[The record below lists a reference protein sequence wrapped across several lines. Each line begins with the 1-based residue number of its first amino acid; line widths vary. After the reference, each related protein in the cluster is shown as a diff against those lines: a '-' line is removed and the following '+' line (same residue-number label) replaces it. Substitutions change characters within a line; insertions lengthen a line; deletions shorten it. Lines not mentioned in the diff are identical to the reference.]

1 MIALPLVALAAVIE
15 VTAQEPA
22 VVAAPPAP
30 KNEALERQ
38 AVALLD
44 EVLTGQRALK
54 LPENRVRLLAQAAE
68 LLWQSDQKRARE
80 TFRTAVEDLS
90 IVLREL
96 ATDEAAHNGNLSYTA
111 AQLRQQMLQLVAPRD
126 PQLALDFLRA
136 TRQPPPPDYSNGEYK
151 QPDPELA
158 LELSLAQQIAAN
170 DPQQALRL
178 AEESLQKGIS
188 SHLPQL
194 LMGLRGKDVAAANKF
209 AAVVFKKLRTADFAR
224 DYEATGVATYLLT
237 ATRPPSQ
244 ANAGQSA
251 VVIDR
256 GNATANSLQ
265 VEESLRRELLDAL
278 FAAALK
284 LSDARINSGNGS
296 NLINALQ
303 QLTPEMERQ
312 AAPAQLNVLRRR
324 VREMEQR
331 QNPQA
336 EAYREMER
344 IAQGGTVENL
354 LEAAKKA
361 PPDVGANYYRRA
373 AWKAFENGG
382 IERGREILEQHV
394 ENKQQREQLLRELEH
409 QHLWRLVEQPDVEQ
423 ARQLLAR
430 LKSVDER
437 ISTLLHLSNVVADKG
452 DARRGRQLL
461 DEAWNQLGG
470 RARNSS
476 QFSLQLQIAQ
486 AYARHDPARSFEII
500 EGSIDRLNELLA
512 AAVALDGFVQES
524 FADGELRLHQGHP
537 WNQSI
542 EQCAQELTTL
552 VRTDRERARAAA
564 DKFQLP
570 EARLVAL
577 LGVARGILSLSAA
590 DSDGNQI
597 VNLPLHGR
605 RKLKPTF

>member
-1 MIALPLVALAAVIE
+1 
-15 VTAQEPA
+15 
-22 VVAAPPAP
+22 
-30 KNEALERQ
+30 
-38 AVALLD
+38 
-44 EVLTGQRALK
+44 
-54 LPENRVRLLAQAAE
+54 
-68 LLWQSDQKRARE
+68 
-80 TFRTAVEDLS
+80 
-90 IVLREL
+90 
-96 ATDEAAHNGNLSYTA
+96 
-111 AQLRQQMLQLVAPRD
+111 
-126 PQLALDFLRA
+126 
-136 TRQPPPPDYSNGEYK
+136 
-151 QPDPELA
+151 
-158 LELSLAQQIAAN
+158 QIAAN

-188 SHLPQL
+188 SQLTSL
-194 LMGLRGKDVAAANKF
+194 LMGLRNKDSAAANKF

-224 DYEATGVATYLLT
+224 DYEATGVATFLLT
-237 ATRPPSQ
+237 ATRPHTQ
-244 ANAGQSA
+244 TNAGQPA
-251 VVIDR
+251 VIIR
-256 GNATANSLQ
+256 RETAANSLQ

-278 FAAALK
+278 IAAATK
-284 LSDARINSGNGS
+284 LTDARVHSGHDA

-312 AAPAQLNVLRRR
+312 AAPAQLSVLRRR
-324 VREMEQR
+324 VKEMEQR
-331 QNPQA
+331 QNPHA

-344 IAQGGTVENL
+344 IAQGGTVEHL
-354 LEAAKKA
+354 LEAAKKS

-373 AWKAFENGG
+373 AWKAFEDGG
-382 IERGREILEQHV
+382 IERGREILERHV
-394 ENKQQREQLLRELEH
+394 ENKQQREQLLRELEN
-409 QHLWRLVEQPDVEQ
+409 QQLWRLVEQPDVEQ
-423 ARQLLAR
+423 ARQLLTR

-437 ISTLLHLSNVVADKG
+437 ISMLLRLSTVVADKG
-452 DARRGRQLL
+452 DARLGRQLL

-486 AYARHDPARSFEII
+486 AYARHDPERSFEIV

-524 FADGELRLHQGHP
+524 FADGELRLHQGQP
-537 WNQSI
+537 WSQSI
-542 EQCAQELTTL
+542 EQCAHELTTL

-590 DSDGNQI
+590 DSDGNRI

-605 RKLKPTF
+605 RKLKPAF